1 MLFQTFVVAS
11 LCEEIIVQTSV
22 QRIEVHEI
30 FTWPSFVELKRN
42 FDISAFA
49 SFVCANFRSEHT
61 VSLSVTKKAQHPWFQ
76 RFHPPQW

>member
-1 MLFQTFVVAS
+1 MIFQTFVVAS
-11 LCEEIIVQTSV
+11 LCEEIIVSTFV

-49 SFVCANFRSEHT
+49 SFVCANFRSERNE
-61 VSLSVTKKAQHPWFQ
+61 KKVQHP
-76 RFHPPQW
+76 